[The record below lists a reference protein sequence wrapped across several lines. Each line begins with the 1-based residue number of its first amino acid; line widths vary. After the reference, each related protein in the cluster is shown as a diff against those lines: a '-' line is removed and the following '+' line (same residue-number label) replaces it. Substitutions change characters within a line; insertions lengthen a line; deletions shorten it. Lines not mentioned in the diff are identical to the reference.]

1 MAESTEQDVKLC
13 PEINLQHA
21 LKGDTMRRDGRRS
34 DILGFT
40 LLVGTLVIL
49 LFGAINASAEVE
61 EVNYRLKWL
70 INMSTVGDVYAQVN
84 GFFKKEGL
92 AVDVK
97 PGGPERD
104 AIREL
109 ELGYAQFGVASAD
122 QVIRA
127 LEKGSPLV
135 VIAQLFQVN
144 PLHWIY
150 RSDKISINTLA
161 DLKGKILGVTFGKND
176 EIIMRTLMAQA
187 GLTEGDVRL
196 FSVRLDY
203 TPFFSGSVDLW
214 PVYINTQGVDIGGK
228 MKAAGEEIAF
238 FNPSDFGV
246 RFVANSVI
254 TSARMISER
263 PDTVRRFIRGLLR
276 GWQVSLAPQNAAKAV
291 ETVRMFDK
299 DTGEATMQAQLDAT
313 RPLVQPDA
321 DTPIGTI
328 DTKAWQQTE
337 AIMLEHKQIAKPVN
351 VLKYIQEVR

>member
-1 MAESTEQDVKLC
+1 
-13 PEINLQHA
+13 
-21 LKGDTMRRDGRRS
+21 MRRSG
-34 DILGFT
+34 ITGIMGFT
-40 LLVGTLVIL
+40 IMVGALAVL
-49 LFGAINASAEVE
+49 LFVAANASAAE
-61 EVNYRLKWL
+61 EHINYRLKWL

-84 GFFKKEGL
+84 GFFEKEGL

-150 RSDKISINTLA
+150 RHDKITINKLD
-161 DLKGKILGVTFGKND
+161 DLKGKVLGVTFGKND

-187 GLTEGDVRL
+187 GLGENDVRL

-203 TPFFSGSVDLW
+203 TPFYSGSVDLW
-214 PVYINTQGVDIGGK
+214 PVYINTQGVDIGSK
-228 MKAAGEEIAF
+228 MKAAGEQIAF

-254 TSARMISER
+254 TSARMISEQ
-263 PDTVRRFIRGLLR
+263 PDTVRRFARGLLK
-276 GWQVSLAPQNAAKAV
+276 GWQVSLDPANAAKAI

-299 DTGEATMQAQLDAT
+299 DTAEPTMQAQLDAT
-313 RPLVQPDA
+313 RPLIQPDA
-321 DTPIGTI
+321 GTRIGAI
-328 DTKAWQQTE
+328 DAKAWQQTE
-337 AIMLEHKQIAKPVN
+337 AIMLAHKQIARPVD
-351 VLKYIQEVR
+351 VLKHIQEIR